1 MQRYHGAT
9 KVLVVRVYRRIYGN
23 KLDTNDYIRRIRYAL
38 MLDDA
43 DALELVRLGGIT
55 ATLEDIVAWRLKE
68 GEAGYA
74 DCPDASLA
82 ALLTGLILQ
91 RRGPPP
97 EGAKPDQVH
106 SRLDNN
112 VLLKQLRIALSL
124 RSEEVHAL
132 IQEGGGKLAAAE
144 VGAFFRKPDHRNYRS
159 CGDQVMRWFLNGLAL
174 KR

>member
-97 EGAKPDQVH
+97 EGA
-106 SRLDNN
+106 
-112 VLLKQLRIALSL
+112 LSL